1 MSQKEKLLRWVG
13 LVLSL
18 LAAIYT
24 GTGFF
29 YYAWLNAAEPER
41 WPAEKASNWAYFSL
55 SLAVVSLVVFV
66 FCVTSL
72 SKEANRN
79 HVN

>member
-29 YYAWLNAAEPER
+29 FYAWLNAAEPER
-41 WPAEKASNWAYFSL
+41 WPAEKASIWAYSSL
-55 SLAVVSLVVFV
+55 ALAVVSLVVFV

-79 HVN
+79 YVN